1 MLFLPYHIIMKDEG
15 KQIFFYVLSLVVT
28 VWFAIWSI
36 ADFADA
42 NGFIM
47 VQKNFQAGRGAAG
60 FFGIVTALLML
71 GIAILTIL
79 NTFLFYR
86 R

>member
-15 KQIFFYVLSLVVT
+15 KPLFFYLLSLVVM
-28 VWFAIWSI
+28 VWFAIWCI

-42 NGFIM
+42 NGFVM
-47 VQKNFQAGRGAAG
+47 VQKNFAASRGAAG
-60 FFGIVTALLML
+60 VLGLITALLML
-71 GIAILTIL
+71 IVAVLAPINAL
-79 NTFLFYR
+79 LFSR

>member
-1 MLFLPYHIIMKDEG
+1 MKDEG
-15 KQIFFYVLSLVVT
+15 KPIFFYVLSLVVM
-28 VWFAIWSI
+28 VWFGIWCI

-47 VQKNFQAGRGAAG
+47 VQKNFAASRGAAG
-60 FFGIVTALLML
+60 VFGLITALLMMI
-71 GIAILTIL
+71 IAVLTPI
-79 NTFLFYR
+79 NAFLFIR

>member
-15 KQIFFYVLSLVVT
+15 KPIFFYVLSLVVT
-28 VWFAIWSI
+28 IWFGIWSI

-42 NGFIM
+42 NGFVM

-71 GIAILTIL
+71 AIAILTII
-79 NTFLFYR
+79 NTFLFSR